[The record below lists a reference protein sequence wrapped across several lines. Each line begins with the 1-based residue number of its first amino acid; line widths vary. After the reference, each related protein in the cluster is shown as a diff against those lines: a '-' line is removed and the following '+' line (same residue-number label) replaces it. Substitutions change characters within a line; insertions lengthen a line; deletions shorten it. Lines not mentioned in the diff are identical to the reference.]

1 MTYQMKFELTTSSSD
16 FEIWKRVLFGNFRS
30 SNLQNKKNPL
40 FSHQYFQNQ
49 FPLLTT
55 CVNLGNAESS
65 IDFLFK

>member
-30 SNLQNKKNPL
+30 SNLQNKKNLL